1 MSNLGSSI
9 YSKLSL
15 LGDILGDSVPP
26 YEALE
31 APETSLGIP
40 DGWVIPGKGQY
51 WLSIIFIR
59 TAAVYDYMTAG

>member
-1 MSNLGSSI
+1 MSNLGSNI

-51 WLSIIFIR
+51 
-59 TAAVYDYMTAG
+59 